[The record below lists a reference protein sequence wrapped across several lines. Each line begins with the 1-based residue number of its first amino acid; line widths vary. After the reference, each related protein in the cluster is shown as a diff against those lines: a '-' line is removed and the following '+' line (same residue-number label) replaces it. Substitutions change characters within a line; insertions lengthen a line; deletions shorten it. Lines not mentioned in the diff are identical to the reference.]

1 MAHFQLCR
9 QRFLKLNT
17 RFAAFLGIYLDY
29 IQDYQHQ
36 QGRAFRAAA
45 ALALAA
51 LELRTPR
58 SMDQAWAADLHSEA
72 AEVAPAYAAA
82 QSATAVA
89 AQPGE
94 CEPLSACEPCVDEDL
109 DQTYCS
115 TSGLKQ
121 EVRCVASANATG
133 PTYVTMFRSC
143 TDAPNDAFATFCRF
157 ELAMVLLFIVSYAF
171 VARRKRR
178 LLAIQH
184 HRIAQYLS

>member
-1 MAHFQLCR
+1 
-9 QRFLKLNT
+9 
-17 RFAAFLGIYLDY
+17 
-29 IQDYQHQ
+29 
-36 QGRAFRAAA
+36 
-45 ALALAA
+45 
-51 LELRTPR
+51 
-58 SMDQAWAADLHSEA
+58 MDQAWAADLHSEA

-82 QSATAVA
+82 QSANAVA

-143 TDAPNDAFATFCRF
+143 TDAPNDAFATLCRF
-157 ELAMVLLFIVSYAF
+157 ELAMVLLLVVSYSF

>member
-1 MAHFQLCR
+1 
-9 QRFLKLNT
+9 
-17 RFAAFLGIYLDY
+17 
-29 IQDYQHQ
+29 
-36 QGRAFRAAA
+36 
-45 ALALAA
+45 
-51 LELRTPR
+51 
-58 SMDQAWAADLHSEA
+58 MDQAWAADLHSEA

-157 ELAMVLLFIVSYAF
+157 ELAMVLLFVVSYAF
-171 VARRKRR
+171 IGIDEVGVQVEVMETVKGVAWQRGGVAGSPARPRRR
-178 LLAIQH
+178 
-184 HRIAQYLS
+184 HRGRPPPPPPL

>member
-1 MAHFQLCR
+1 M
-9 QRFLKLNT
+9 
-17 RFAAFLGIYLDY
+17 
-29 IQDYQHQ
+29 
-36 QGRAFRAAA
+36 RAASSHRNQPA
-45 ALALAA
+45 TASRSAPRALAIVQ
-51 LELRTPR
+51 
-58 SMDQAWAADLHSEA
+58 MDQAWAADLHSEA

-82 QSATAVA
+82 QSANAVA

>member
-1 MAHFQLCR
+1 M
-9 QRFLKLNT
+9 
-17 RFAAFLGIYLDY
+17 
-29 IQDYQHQ
+29 
-36 QGRAFRAAA
+36 RAASSHRKPA
-45 ALALAA
+45 TASRSAPRALAIVQ
-51 LELRTPR
+51 
-58 SMDQAWAADLHSEA
+58 MDQAWAADLHSEA

-82 QSATAVA
+82 QSANAVA

>member
-1 MAHFQLCR
+1 MDQAW
-9 QRFLKLNT
+9 
-17 RFAAFLGIYLDY
+17 AADLHSEAAEVAPAY
-29 IQDYQHQ
+29 
-36 QGRAFRAAA
+36 AAA
-45 ALALAA
+45 PLDTAA
-51 LELRTPR
+51 GNCARVE
-58 SMDQAWAADLHSEA
+58 MDQAWAADLHSEA

-82 QSATAVA
+82 QSANAVA

-157 ELAMVLLFIVSYAF
+157 ELAMVLLFVVSYAF